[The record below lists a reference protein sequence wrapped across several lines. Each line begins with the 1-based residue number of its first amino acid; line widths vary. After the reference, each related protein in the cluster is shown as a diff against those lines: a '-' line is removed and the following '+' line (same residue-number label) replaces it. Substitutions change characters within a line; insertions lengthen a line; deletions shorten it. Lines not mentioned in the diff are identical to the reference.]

1 MKNFPAISTFVII
14 IFLIWRSRKNA
25 KKSGKKSKKSLQ
37 KRDVPMIDSEITA
50 ITDEIDFFSTY
61 KDHDVA
67 HATDSIVLQKD
78 EHLLAA
84 VVGVGFVENK
94 TTEDGVSPFLL
105 DEGEFIITTVR
116 GVFVGKTMTHDFQWT
131 KLISHKSETVTE
143 DVNMVTYLPVSNRQK
158 IYGIATDIAT
168 NGTLQKRLSFGIAV
182 ALGRQEQHIDGL
194 KAEREKLIQE
204 KRQLALGSA
213 GGSGLEKEQS

>member
-1 MKNFPAISTFVII
+1 MKNFPAISTFAII

-25 KKSGKKSKKSLQ
+25 KKSGKASKKSSQ
-37 KRDVPMIDSEITA
+37 KRDVSMIDSEITA

-67 HATDSIVLQKD
+67 HASDSIVLQKD
-78 EHLLAA
+78 EHLLAE
-84 VVGVGFVENK
+84 VIGVGFVENK

-105 DEGEFIITTVR
+105 DEGAFIITTVR

-143 DVNMVTYLPVSNRQK
+143 YVNIVTYLPVSNRQK
-158 IYGIATDIAT
+158 IYGIATNIAT
-168 NGTLQKRLSFGIAV
+168 NGMLQKRLSFGVAV

-204 KRQLALGSA
+204 KRQLVSV
-213 GGSGLEKEQS
+213 STDSPGLSRG